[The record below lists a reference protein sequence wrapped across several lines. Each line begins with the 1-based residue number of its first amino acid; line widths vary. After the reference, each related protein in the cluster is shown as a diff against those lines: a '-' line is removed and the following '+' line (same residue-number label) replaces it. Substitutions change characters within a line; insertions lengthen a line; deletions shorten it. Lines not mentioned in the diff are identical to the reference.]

1 MHWIDETIAQTVIEC
16 SEKLT
21 QRVHVD
27 RHDMY
32 NVENCLMT
40 SSSPDILL
48 IVHISVKD
56 ETGTNDNSTWCV

>member
-1 MHWIDETIAQTVIEC
+1 MHVY
-16 SEKLT
+16 
-21 QRVHVD
+21 

-40 SSSPDILL
+40 SSSPNILL

-56 ETGTNDNSTWCV
+56 ETETNDNSTWCVYCCVSERLHIIEDGLPGSHQN